1 MSDEIPEIE
10 SKVAPPTVHCPN
22 CESMLPHELGEIT
35 CLVCSAV
42 SRIDHKPTRDN
53 WKDEKVSCPNCP
65 KILRVGVDERPCA
78 LRCSSCESVFKIT
91 PSIVK
96 VEVSCPSCERQ
107 LRLRPR
113 PGRRRLDCPS
123 CSESFHVTF

>member
-1 MSDEIPEIE
+1 MSDEIREIE
-10 SKVAPPTVHCPN
+10 SKVAPPTIHCPN

-35 CLVCSAV
+35 CVVCSAI
-42 SRIDHKPTRDN
+42 SRIEHKPTRDN
-53 WKDEKVSCPNCP
+53 WMDEKVSCPNCP

-78 LRCSSCESVFKIT
+78 LRCSGCDTVFKIK
-91 PSIVK
+91 PSVVK

-107 LRLRPR
+107 LRIRPR
-113 PGRRRLDCPS
+113 PGRRRLDCPA

>member
-1 MSDEIPEIE
+1 MSDDIPEIE

-35 CLVCSAV
+35 CVVCSAV
-42 SRIDHKPTRDN
+42 SRIEHKPTRDD
-53 WKDEKVSCPNCP
+53 WEDEKVSCPNCP
-65 KILRVGVDERPCA
+65 KILRVGVADRPCA
-78 LRCSSCESVFKIT
+78 IRCSACEIVFKIK

-107 LRLRPR
+107 LRIRPR
-113 PGRRRLDCPS
+113 PGRRRLDCPA